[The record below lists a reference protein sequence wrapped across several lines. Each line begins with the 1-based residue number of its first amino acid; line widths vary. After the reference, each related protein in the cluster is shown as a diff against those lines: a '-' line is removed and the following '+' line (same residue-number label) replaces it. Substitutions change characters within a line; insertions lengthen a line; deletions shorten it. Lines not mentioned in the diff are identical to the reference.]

1 MIDER
6 GTKFLTRQTLEVLIT
21 LSRYLTKKLSEMT
34 NKTTGAKMA
43 TVLNLRLMLFTFLTS

>member
-1 MIDER
+1 MTDER

-34 NKTTGAKMA
+34 NNKRRAQKWQRCSI
-43 TVLNLRLMLFTFLTS
+43 LD